1 MPAPKPRIRR
11 QAGSSPIPLAGPGM
25 VAAARTPRPAYE
37 PLRLTRPAPGVLPNG
52 VGIAMDEES
61 VNALYDYAFEQSGY
75 GSLWSY
81 ADRPVF
87 LGFSALSELAQIPE
101 YRRMT
106 DTLAQEM
113 TRKWIRIT
121 SSSGDGNQDRVKALE
136 TAQQK
141 FGLASVFRQAFKHDG
156 MFGRG
161 QIYPDLGETSSEEL
175 KAPLVLSPRKI
186 RKGSLLGFNV
196 IEAMWSYP
204 GFYNSTNALRADYY
218 KPQTW
223 YVMGQEVHR
232 TRLITL
238 ISREVPDML
247 KPSYMF
253 AGISLTQLARRY
265 VENWTRTQQ
274 SVVELLESF
283 TIWNLQTN
291 LQALA
296 QDTMGALETRFEAF
310 NRIVK
315 NRSLAVTDKDT
326 EALANVSAPLGGL
339 HELQAQA
346 QEHQAS
352 VDGFPLLKLF
362 GIQPSGLNASSEGE
376 LKCWYDRVHAQ
387 QEHFN
392 PHVKTCL
399 DIIQLSEFGDIDPDI
414 SFEWEPLWEPTAAER
429 ATIRK
434 TEADTASVYIDKG
447 VISPDEERERLALED
462 QSAYSGLDLNREI
475 EAPGE
480 PDAGGDAPVE
490 TDAVSGFPGAHDD
503 AEFNESDHPRDA
515 DGKFGHGGGVSSSS
529 GKAPP
534 AKSLLTA
541 AVVSPTGE
549 RTAPGGGPLPAHVV
563 ALKLPPAWTDVHYSD
578 DPKSP
583 LQAIG
588 RDSKGREQRV
598 YTKEF
603 AASQAAAKF
612 ARIKELDREFS
623 GVEAQNH
630 AARQSDNP
638 RTKAAADCAALV
650 MSMGVRPG
658 SEDDTQAKVRAY
670 GATTLEGRHVVIAPD
685 GAVSLQFTGKKGVA
699 LNLPVTDPDI
709 ARMLTDRKA
718 AAGDNGQLFGVNE
731 KQLLDHVHSLDGG
744 GFKTKDFRTLLG
756 TRTAMQEI
764 AKMPA
769 PKTEKDYVKAVK
781 AVATIVSKKLG
792 NTPTVALQSYISPA
806 VFGDWEAGY
815 ARSAA

>member
-25 VAAARTPRPAYE
+25 VAAARTSRPAYE

-52 VGIAMDEES
+52 VGMAMDEEG
-61 VNALYDYAFEQSGY
+61 VGALYDYAFEQSGY
-75 GSLWSY
+75 GALWRY

-87 LGFSALSELAQIPE
+87 LGFPALSELAQIPE

-121 SSSGDGNQDRVKALE
+121 SSSGDGNQDRVKELE
-136 TAQQK
+136 KAQRK

-161 QIYPDLGETSSEEL
+161 QIYPDFGETSAEEL

-223 YVMGQEVHR
+223 YVMSQEVHR

-296 QDTMGALETRFEAF
+296 QDTTGALEARFEAF

-326 EALANVSAPLGGL
+326 EMLSNVSAPLGGL

-490 TDAVSGFPGAHDD
+490 
-503 AEFNESDHPRDA
+503 
-515 DGKFGHGGGVSSSS
+515 
-529 GKAPP
+529 
-534 AKSLLTA
+534 
-541 AVVSPTGE
+541 
-549 RTAPGGGPLPAHVV
+549 
-563 ALKLPPAWTDVHYSD
+563 
-578 DPKSP
+578 
-583 LQAIG
+583 
-588 RDSKGREQRV
+588 
-598 YTKEF
+598 
-603 AASQAAAKF
+603 
-612 ARIKELDREFS
+612 
-623 GVEAQNH
+623 
-630 AARQSDNP
+630 
-638 RTKAAADCAALV
+638 
-650 MSMGVRPG
+650 
-658 SEDDTQAKVRAY
+658 
-670 GATTLEGRHVVIAPD
+670 APD
-685 GAVSLQFTGKKGVA
+685 GADWQGAADKAPPGHATTA
-699 LNLPVTDPDI
+699 E
-709 ARMLTDRKA
+709 A
-718 AAGDNGQLFGVNE
+718 AALAIG
-731 KQLLDHVHSLDGG
+731 
-744 GFKTKDFRTLLG
+744 R
-756 TRTAMQEI
+756 
-764 AKMPA
+764 
-769 PKTEKDYVKAVK
+769 
-781 AVATIVSKKLG
+781 
-792 NTPTVALQSYISPA
+792 
-806 VFGDWEAGY
+806 
-815 ARSAA
+815 